1 MLSAGQETGT
11 ISQQISTPSA
21 TTKAMTYRKTKINDL
36 PRYPYVVSIGTNVK
50 GFYKHLCVGVILSN
64 QFVLTAAHCV
74 KPSKALKSKTKMY
87 IAGGDDFV
95 GSRKQTR
102 FFAVRLE
109 WHPQF
114 KPLGGYD
121 IALVR
126 VHPKLPLDGIR
137 FRSIHFNSKPQ
148 KDSGL
153 KVSMVGW
160 GRVSIGRVKKLK
172 ELPFETIDNGVCK
185 QKHRFI
191 FLTKVEMCAV
201 HLKGSIGACDGD
213 SGAPLIDV
221 SKEKLYGLL
230 SYGKKACKP
239 LKPYAFTRVSEY
251 SKWIKRTMNQMASY
265 VNTYRAND
273 TIWKNT

>member
-1 MLSAGQETGT
+1 MLSAGQKTDN
-11 ISQQISTPSA
+11 ISQQISTLSA
-21 TTKAMTYRKTKINDL
+21 TTKAMINSKPKINDL

-50 GFYKHLCVGVILSN
+50 GSYKHLCVGVILSN

-74 KPSKALKSKTKMY
+74 KPSQALNSKTKMFV
-87 IAGGDDFV
+87 AAGDDFV

-102 FFAVRLE
+102 FFVVRLE

-121 IALVR
+121 IALMK
-126 VHPKLPLDGIR
+126 VHPKLPLDGTR
-137 FRSIHFNSKPQ
+137 FRSINFNDRPQ
-148 KDSGL
+148 KASGV

-160 GRVSIGRVKKLK
+160 GRVSIGRMKKLK

-185 QKHRFI
+185 QKHRFV

-221 SKEKLYGLL
+221 AKGKLYGLL

-251 SKWIKRTMNQMASY
+251 SKWIRRTMDKMAL
-265 VNTYRAND
+265 N
-273 TIWKNT
+273 